1 MVATVEPSK
10 LPCDHGSQSLSTSKE
25 KKTCFVLS
33 LPGSR
38 LCSTSRESQL
48 KEEEEEEE
56 EFCYQSFVD
65 MGFPVGCSELIVP
78 LTLLRIALLLGHL
91 RRLLFL
97 VFDVLPWPDNSGSI
111 SRGSRWNQP
120 LHSASATLTIGG
132 ALPVVKYEE
141 LPEADDGCAV
151 CLCELEHGDEVRR
164 LSNCRHVFHRGCL
177 DRWVEHDQ
185 STCPLCR
192 APLVPVEM
200 RWASA
205 TDSYYDDDDD
215 DDCFSIDSSLHL

>member
-1 MVATVEPSK
+1 MVAIVEPSK
-10 LPCDHGSQSLSTSKE
+10 LPCDHGSQSSSTSKE
-25 KKTCFVLS
+25 KRTCFVLS

-38 LCSTSRESQL
+38 SCSTSLESQL
-48 KEEEEEEE
+48 KEEEEEE
-56 EFCYQSFVD
+56 FCNQSFVD

-78 LTLLRIALLLGHL
+78 LTLLRVALFLGHL

-97 VFDVLPWPDNSGSI
+97 AFDVLPWSDNSSSI
-111 SRGSRWNQP
+111 SRGSRWNPP
-120 LHSASATLTIGG
+120 LQSASATLTIGA

-192 APLVPVEM
+192 APLVPVVM

-215 DDCFSIDSSLHL
+215 CFSIDSSLHL